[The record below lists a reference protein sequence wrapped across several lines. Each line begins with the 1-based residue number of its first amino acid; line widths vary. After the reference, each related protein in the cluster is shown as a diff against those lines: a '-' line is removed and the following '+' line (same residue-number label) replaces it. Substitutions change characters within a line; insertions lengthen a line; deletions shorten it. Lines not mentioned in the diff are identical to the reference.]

1 VEQKAS
7 VLRKQDGSS
16 ANESVDR
23 PLTRGGG
30 GERDVPP
37 PEDYCCPALSACSLF
52 TLLNNF
58 PQGRNRYMAV
68 ERIEQVNE
76 HVTASSSTMS
86 TIQQLFG
93 LEGKTA
99 LVTGGT
105 RGIGQAMAIALAE
118 SGADVLLVQV
128 NSKTSSPYP
137 ERNPF
142 NRSQPTA
149 RRIQQDHQG
158 SHRGPRPQSNNLHR
172 RPRLARISQRS
183 RPQSPQRRPQHRRA
197 AQLRRNPAPPPFT
210 PVP

>member
-37 PEDYCCPALSACSLF
+37 PEDYCPALSASSLF

-58 PQGRNRYMAV
+58 PEGRNCYMAV

-76 HVTASSSTMS
+76 HFTASPSTMS

-128 NSKTSSPYP
+128 SPKSLSPRP

-142 NRSQPTA
+142 NQSQPTA
-149 RRIQQDHQG
+149 RRIQQDHQR
-158 SHRGPRPQSNNLHR
+158 SYRGPRPQSNNLHR

-183 RPQSPQRRPQHRRA
+183 HS
-197 AQLRRNPAPPPFT
+197 
-210 PVP
+210 